1 MIIIINYIKECL
13 TLTDNKD
20 NDSISSYEDDESN
33 DKKVLINKYYGNVT
47 KSVFEIKDLKL
58 YKEKKKKKIFFSRL
72 VWAIEKTSNCQWS
85 MI

>member
-1 MIIIINYIKECL
+1 VIIIINYIKECL

-58 YKEKKKKKIFFSRL
+58 YKEKKKKNLFF
-72 VWAIEKTSNCQWS
+72 
-85 MI
+85 

>member
-1 MIIIINYIKECL
+1 VIIIINYIKECL

-58 YKEKKKKKIFFSRL
+58 YKEKKKKKSFFLDWYEPLKRHL
-72 VWAIEKTSNCQWS
+72 IVNDQ
-85 MI
+85 

>member
-1 MIIIINYIKECL
+1 VIIIINYIKECL

-58 YKEKKKKKIFFSRL
+58 YKEKKKKKIFFFSL
-72 VWAIEKTSNCQWS
+72 V
-85 MI
+85 